1 MSEGPL
7 AAARAAAARWS
18 ALSARARAL
27 AVGAAALALRL
38 PAVALSARSIER
50 PPDFLSYDEFARLML
65 SGWGWVTTP
74 LAVREPGY
82 PAFMALAYALPGNDL
97 LALLLLQALAGAAA
111 CALAYATLAR
121 IVREPVAAIAAFL
134 MAASPHFVAHT
145 VLPIREAL
153 VVALLTAFVAA
164 FYRSLHEPGPRPA
177 FASAL
182 WFVLLAHTDVR
193 FLPLVIVLPAMA
205 GLHRGFRPDV
215 GRTLLWSGL
224 FFAALMVPYQVRG
237 YVATGRPVIVTE
249 RFLGRWLERTT
260 TLAAGAGRVP
270 APGAPA
276 TREDWLRGWEAAK
289 RDSLASVGAEERA
302 YFLSGGRPSIRA
314 AEVRWFLFR
323 EYWRF
328 ARFAPEYRPYP
339 DGRFA
344 GPWSAPHNVVSTV
357 VVLPFLVLLP
367 FALAL
372 GPAASRRLAWSLA
385 LFFAAHAAL
394 HVLVHA
400 RDRYRI
406 PMEVVAAILMALA
419 LVALAD
425 WLGRRGRPVAAPGA

>member
-1 MSEGPL
+1 
-7 AAARAAAARWS
+7 
-18 ALSARARAL
+18 
-27 AVGAAALALRL
+27 
-38 PAVALSARSIER
+38 
-50 PPDFLSYDEFARLML
+50 ML
-65 SGWGWVTTP
+65 SGWGWVTAP

-97 LALLLLQALAGAAA
+97 VGLLVLQAIAGAAA
-111 CALAYATLAR
+111 CAFAYSTLAR
-121 IVREPVAAIAAFL
+121 VVREPVAALAAFL
-134 MAASPHFVAHT
+134 MAVSPHFLAHT

-153 VVALLTAFVAA
+153 VVALLTTFVAA
-164 FYRSLHEPGPRPA
+164 FYRSLHEAGPRPA

-193 FLPLVIVLPAMA
+193 FLPLVVVLPAMA
-205 GLHRGFRPDV
+205 GLYRGFRPGV
-215 GRTLLWSGL
+215 VRTLLWSGL
-224 FFAALMVPYQVRG
+224 FFVVLMVPYQVRG
-237 YVATGRPVIVTE
+237 FVATGRPVIVTE

-260 TLAAGAGRVP
+260 TLAAGAGAAP
-270 APGAPA
+270 AAGATA
-276 TREDWLRGWEAAK
+276 TREQWLREWEAAK
-289 RDSLASVGAEERA
+289 RDSLAGLDAEERA
-302 YFLSGGRPSIRA
+302 YFLAGGRPSIRA
-314 AEVRWFLFR
+314 GEVRWFLFR

-344 GPWSAPHNVVSTV
+344 DPWSARHNLVGTLV
-357 VVLPFLVLLP
+357 VVPFLVLLP

-372 GPAASRRLAWSLA
+372 GSAASRRLAGSLV
-385 LFFAAHAAL
+385 LFFAAHATL

-425 WLGRRGRPVAAPGA
+425 RRRRRREGDAA